1 MKVSQNI
8 VFIRFLAERKQVSKL
23 QKNESRG
30 IVLGIIGALCVVTGL
45 VLTIL
50 GNKIFNNFY
59 EQVDYYYQHGTM
71 DSFGRYVRYFGFG
84 FIVLGGILIFLS
96 IYFIMKAKKDF
107 SEKLHKQDYKEVD
120 SVITQL
126 AGNKTIFDVF
136 HSQDG
141 TRTFS
146 FYRNKTCILKAGDE
160 VYHGKM
166 EPLTWEAGHPTLWKI
181 ALDVNGNELD
191 YEVSKVEGNILIK
204 GDRTEKVFYRE

>member
-1 MKVSQNI
+1 M
-8 VFIRFLAERKQVSKL
+8 SKL
-23 QKNESRG
+23 QKDESKG
-30 IVLGIIGALCVVTGL
+30 IVLGIIGALCIVAGF

-50 GNKIFNNFY
+50 GDKIFNNFY

-71 DSFGRYVRYFGFG
+71 DSFGVNVRYFGFG
-84 FIVLGGILIFLS
+84 IIALGGILIFTS
-96 IYFIMKAKKDF
+96 IYFGVKARKEF
-107 SEKLHKQDYKEVD
+107 SGKLHKQDYQEVD

-146 FYRNKTCILKAGDE
+146 FYRNKTCILKAGGE

-166 EPLTWEAGHPTLWKI
+166 EPLTWKEGHPTLWKI
-181 ALDVNGNELD
+181 ALDINGNEMD

-204 GDRTEKVFYRE
+204 GDHTEKVFYRE